1 MTLEPPAANATAC
14 PKLTSG
20 NLTRQYLRI
29 GAPTGPNNLTRVP
42 YDSNP
47 FYFSFGSSDNDDSRC
62 PYRPNKAY
70 VGLTSSNDDY
80 EHSQPWKLR
89 AEKRD
94 DAFELSGYASQHE
107 ASRGNYFTYTVN
119 KTSRG
124 VAGAGSDQNY
134 PRFCIDEFS
143 TTTLTARDAVRM
155 SARVDAAGAVLTWSF
170 IAARSGYNVSGE
182 FRGAWWDKGAR
193 LVTNGSVLATEGEAE
208 RVWPSR
214 PEGFLDRW
222 GNGSSWALR
231 CWCCWCSY
239 GLCGGAVGVARRA
252 RGRRCLKA
260 DMGMGTRMGRA
271 GTRWRIGIWMVG
283 DRGR

>member
-29 GAPTGPNNLTRVP
+29 GAPKGPKNLTRTP

-89 AEKRD
+89 AEKHD
-94 DAFELSGYASQHE
+94 DAFELSGYVSQHE

-119 KTSRG
+119 KTSGG
-124 VAGAGSDQNY
+124 VAGAGADANY

-193 LVTNGSVLATEGEAE
+193 LVTNGGVVATEGEAE

-222 GNGSSWALR
+222 GKWLVVGIAVLVLLVLVWIVWR
-231 CWCCWCSY
+231 CCWRGKARKGPEVSKGGY
-239 GLCGGAVGVARRA
+239 GYGNENG
-252 RGRRCLKA
+252 
-260 DMGMGTRMGRA
+260 
-271 GTRWRIGIWMVG
+271 
-283 DRGR
+283 